1 METSMPFCPDD
12 GWDDRGWLG
21 LGHLRANGHPSG
33 GPWRQF
39 QCPAGEG
46 YFLETP
52 GPLFPGQRR
61 SGERSVHVLACRAEG
76 FGMRAPARVCEVAP
90 PTVLGGLV
98 EAAEPLQA
106 FSRAFLCEVHVR
118 QGQLDEL

>member
-1 METSMPFCPDD
+1 MPFCPDD
-12 GWDDRGWLG
+12 GWDERGWLG

-52 GPLFPGQRR
+52 GPLFHGQRR